1 MKTVCQVG
9 IKLIEII
16 KQIHDLGYVY
26 NDLKLDNILV
36 GDQVNSPESMHEIK
50 MIDFGYA
57 TRYIDQ
63 AGSHVG

>member
-26 NDLKLDNILV
+26 NDLKLDNILI
-36 GDQVNSPESMHEIK
+36 GDQFSSPESMHEIK
-50 MIDFGYA
+50 LIDFGFA
-57 TRYIDQ
+57 SRYTDQ
-63 AGSHVG
+63 AGSHVS